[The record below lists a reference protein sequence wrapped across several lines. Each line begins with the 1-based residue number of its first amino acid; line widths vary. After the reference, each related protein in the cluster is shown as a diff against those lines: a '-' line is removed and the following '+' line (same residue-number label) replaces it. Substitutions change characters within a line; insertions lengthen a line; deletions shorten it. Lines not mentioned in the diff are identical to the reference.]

1 MRLAEM
7 FLNALYPRGLTCDLC
22 GRDARFGE
30 SGPAAYLCPA
40 CLALLRPAPA
50 LSPPDGLDG
59 AAAGLLYTPEAARL
73 MHRFKYG
80 QGRYL
85 AETFTAFLPLPE
97 AAFDCI
103 LAVPLYPAREKRRG
117 YNQSALLARC
127 ISTRTG
133 IPVDSSLLLR
143 TRDTASQT
151 TLDHEARAR
160 NVRGAFRP
168 GGEVKG
174 LSFLLVDDV
183 FTTGATLGECAKTLK
198 AAGADKVYALAA
210 CAAELCAGGPYA
222 DSERRAR
229 PSDDF

>member
-1 MRLAEM
+1 MRLADM
-7 FLNALYPRGLTCDLC
+7 FLDALYPRGLTCDLC
-22 GRDARFGE
+22 GRDVHLSE

-59 AAAGLLYTPEAARL
+59 AAAGLLYTHEAACL

-85 AETFTAFLPLPE
+85 AETFAAFLPLPK
-97 AAFDCI
+97 AAFDRI

-117 YNQSALLARC
+117 YNQSALLAQC
-127 ISTRTG
+127 LSERTG

-151 TLDHEARAR
+151 TLDHEARAH
-160 NVRGAFRP
+160 NVRGAFRLA
-168 GGEVKG
+168 GEAQG
-174 LSFLLVDDV
+174 LSLLLVDDV
-183 FTTGATLGECAKTLK
+183 FTTGATLGECARVLK
-198 AAGADKVYALAA
+198 AAGAGKVYALAA
-210 CAAELCAGGPYA
+210 CAAELYAGGPYV
-222 DSERRAR
+222 DSERG
-229 PSDDF
+229 PDLFW